1 VSDLCELPCRNDGR
15 QGKTDAPA
23 ASGEPPIRRLLRA
36 FVIWFGSPDRHRLG
50 SVDRMSSHMLR
61 DIGLEREAEKRREA
75 RRSRF

>member
-1 VSDLCELPCRNDGR
+1 
-15 QGKTDAPA
+15 
-23 ASGEPPIRRLLRA
+23 LRA